1 MQDYPQRLS
10 RGIPGTACAIPVMAE
25 RAQCS
30 YVMKVEDE
38 QEG

>member
-1 MQDYPQRLS
+1 VQHYPERLS
-10 RGIPGTACAIPVMAE
+10 RGISGTACAIAVMAE